1 MGKRNNWHRV
11 LNGPP
16 EAIGGMAGVKAYNFA
31 EVGENEVE
39 VEMYG
44 QVVENRP
51 IDWRTGKPSSGLFI
65 VLAEFLK
72 DLEGYKEKGKLTFR
86 INSVGGDLFAGM
98 AIYNRMSQLKGDT
111 VTIVDGLAA
120 SAASVIL
127 QGGKKRKAFAGSQIM
142 VHGASVFV
150 FGRYNLQELK
160 KLENTIEGGNKS
172 VLEAYAARTG
182 KDRAFLKGLM
192 DKEEWMTGKEAMG
205 NGFVDEI
212 IETEGVKLAA
222 SADGKMVMSN
232 GIWMS
237 MEGFAN
243 TPQGIIQTE
252 EAPNIPEGAIMQIER
267 VATAPMAG
275 AEVIEQK
282 QGTGGQEETMDLLEL
297 KKKHPE
303 LVQQIKDEAGQE
315 ARAAGTEAQIKAEA
329 VREERERLR
338 QIAEIENQIADK
350 GLVDAAK
357 FGEKPMSAQELAFA
371 AMKRQQAAGAQFLG
385 AIMDDA
391 ASSGAEGVLTAPNAG
406 GKTQEEQELEDIAN
420 GAKMIAAGWD

>member
-1 MGKRNNWHRV
+1 MRKRNNWHRV

-51 IDWRTGKPSSGLFI
+51 IDWRTGKPSNGLFI

-72 DLEGYKEKGKLTFR
+72 DLEGYKEKDKLTFR

-98 AIYNRMSQLKGDT
+98 AIYNRMTQLKGDT

-120 SAASVIL
+120 SAASIIL
-127 QGGKKRKAFAGSQIM
+127 QGGKKRKAFAGSQVM

-150 FGRYNLQELK
+150 FGRYNLQDLK
-160 KLENTIEGGNKS
+160 KLENTVEGGNKS
-172 VLEAYAARTG
+172 VLEAYVSRTG
-182 KDRAFLKGLM
+182 KDRGFLKGLM

-205 NGFVDEI
+205 NGFVDEV
-212 IETEGVKLAA
+212 IEGGSVKLAA
-222 SADGKMVMSN
+222 SADGKAVMSN

-243 TPQGIIQTE
+243 TPQGIVRMDGLPGSPQGSMQMDGVAA
-252 EAPNIPEGAIMQIER
+252 AP
-267 VATAPMAG
+267 TAG

-297 KKKHPE
+297 KKKHPD
-303 LVQQIKDEAGQE
+303 LVQQIKDEARQE
-315 ARAAGTEAQIKAEA
+315 AQAAGAEEQVKAEA

-357 FGEKPMSAQELAFA
+357 FGEKPMNAQELAFA
-371 AMKRQQAAGAQFLG
+371 AMKRQQSAGAQFLRG
-385 AIMDDA
+385 VMDDA
-391 ASSGAEGVLTAPNAG
+391 SSSGAAGVLPAPNAG

-420 GAKMIAAGWD
+420 GAKIIAAGWD